1 MTDIQKASE
10 DEKSAAA
17 LIPAS
22 ADNPEPTGDSSSPN
36 HGPFLEADAE
46 NNNLTEDD
54 ASDRATSVASS
65 STSLSSSILQH
76 RLENG
81 RSYHKY
87 KDGKYLFPND
97 ERENDRLDLQHN
109 LYLLTLNYKLGL
121 APPNKEGSV
130 VKRVLDI
137 GTGTGLWAIEFADEH
152 PEAEVLG
159 VDLSPVQTQFVPPN
173 LKFEVDDIEQ
183 PWTFSRP
190 FDYIHI
196 RGMTSSISDWL
207 GFFKQAYSGL
217 TPGGYIELFEGHAR
231 TQLDDGTLTADHAA
245 WQWADKLDECFKILG
260 RPFVNVPSLIPILKE
275 AGFVDV
281 TMVPFKWPVGP
292 WAKDPHYKELGE
304 WALENSSQ
312 GLEAWTMAA
321 LTRALDWSNAEVQAL
336 LAQVRKDLKDRSIH
350 HYTPIIAPIAQPAV
364 VLDDQRET
372 PIKSSTAHATSPET
386 AQNETAD
393 DVDRRD
399 TISVVPEQR
408 AESFQAKRFADKTI
422 LSGWFPQIKSDEN
435 SSWRIW
441 FSRRSRA
448 LMVQIGIIGFI
459 LMTNLGVT
467 IFAVKSYGSRN
478 GVGLIYEGDCSTVK
492 RLDQWLHLLINLL
505 GTGMLS
511 ASNYCMQLQAAPTRE
526 NVNAAHAKHKWL
538 DIGIPSLRNLKYLS
552 MWRRCSWALLA
563 LTSIPIHLIYNSA
576 VFQSLSSHNY
586 TVVVVKDSFLSNAS
600 WSLKTAENN
609 RAGDYGWEDT
619 RVNPSNLDYEE
630 VVRAIQ
636 RNASIYEERNIS
648 ACFDLYDDYFNP
660 QGNAIILVK
669 NESSQSPPEDSL
681 LMYVSIVPRSDDWSK
696 NMWALGNGTGH
707 FAALSPPKPVTKW
720 FLGPPYYEVSRCIV
734 QQPEGLSANCR
745 FEYSPPIMFTICI
758 MNMIKA
764 AIMLSIWALRRWQN
778 PKKQNQ
784 AKEVL
789 YTLGD
794 AIASFMRE
802 PCKQT
807 IDMGLATKYDFV
819 TTRRLG
825 HRFVRSPPTI
835 FDGKTPPPRKF
846 EKTPKQWR
854 SSASLRRWTVM
865 LVM

>member
-1 MTDIQKASE
+1 GVC
-10 DEKSAAA
+10 
-17 LIPAS
+17 
-22 ADNPEPTGDSSSPN
+22 N
-36 HGPFLEADAE
+36 
-46 NNNLTEDD
+46 
-54 ASDRATSVASS
+54 
-65 STSLSSSILQH
+65 
-76 RLENG
+76 RL
-81 RSYHKY
+81 
-87 KDGKYLFPND
+87 
-97 ERENDRLDLQHN
+97 
-109 LYLLTLNYKLGL
+109 LLTLLI
-121 APPNKEGSV
+121 AV
-130 VKRVLDI
+130 
-137 GTGTGLWAIEFADEH
+137 
-152 PEAEVLG
+152 
-159 VDLSPVQTQFVPPN
+159 
-173 LKFEVDDIEQ
+173 
-183 PWTFSRP
+183 
-190 FDYIHI
+190 
-196 RGMTSSISDWL
+196 SSANQICRR
-207 GFFKQAYSGL
+207 
-217 TPGGYIELFEGHAR
+217 I
-231 TQLDDGTLTADHAA
+231 
-245 WQWADKLDECFKILG
+245 
-260 RPFVNVPSLIPILKE
+260 
-275 AGFVDV
+275 
-281 TMVPFKWPVGP
+281 
-292 WAKDPHYKELGE
+292 
-304 WALENSSQ
+304 AL
-312 GLEAWTMAA
+312 
-321 LTRALDWSNAEVQAL
+321 V
-336 LAQVRKDLKDRSIH
+336 
-350 HYTPIIAPIAQPAV
+350 AQPAAGLV
-364 VLDDQRET
+364 NRRET
-372 PIKSSTAHATSPET
+372 PNESPTTTAILPET
-386 AQNETAD
+386 PPNESVAERN
-393 DVDRRD
+393 RRD
-399 TISVVPEQR
+399 NDPVTLEER
-408 AESFQAKRFADKTI
+408 AESFQAQQFADRNT
-422 LSGWFPQIKSDEN
+422 LSGWFPQIESDEN

-600 WSLKTAENN
+600 WSLRTAEDN

-669 NESSQSPPEDSL
+669 NETLQSPPEDSL

-734 QQPEGLSANCR
+734 QPPEGLSANCR

-778 PKKQNQ
+778 PRKENQ
-784 AKEVL
+784 VKEVL

-807 IDMGLATKYDFV
+807 VDMGLATKYDFL
-819 TTRRLG
+819 TTRTLRN
-825 HRFVRSPPTI
+825 RFIRSPPTI
-835 FDGKTPPPRKF
+835 FQKRPQPRAF
-846 EKTPKQWR
+846 EKNPKQWR
-854 SSASLRRWTVM
+854 SSASLRRWVIMLAMCLLVIIIAAILLTMSFVSLRQRGFGVKIPQLWKLGFGALTPYTYLVINMPRTDPGGLIANVLLANLPQLVLSILYIVYNTMLSTFLVQREFSRMWDPGNRKPLRVSEPIGIQRSSYFISLPLRYGIPLYASSGIMHWLVSQSLFLARIRAITTDGSDDDVNSFSTCGYSPIAVFVTLLAGLLLVIIIIGMGLRRYEGTMPMVSTNSLAISAACHVLQEDQDGGYLLPVQWGVLGMTGGVGKCAFTTAAVNTVK
-865 LVM
+865 LPENGPGRVYK

>member
-802 PCKQT
+802 PCVF
-807 IDMGLATKYDFV
+807 L
-819 TTRRLG
+819 
-825 HRFVRSPPTI
+825 
-835 FDGKTPPPRKF
+835 
-846 EKTPKQWR
+846 
-854 SSASLRRWTVM
+854 SS
-865 LVM
+865 